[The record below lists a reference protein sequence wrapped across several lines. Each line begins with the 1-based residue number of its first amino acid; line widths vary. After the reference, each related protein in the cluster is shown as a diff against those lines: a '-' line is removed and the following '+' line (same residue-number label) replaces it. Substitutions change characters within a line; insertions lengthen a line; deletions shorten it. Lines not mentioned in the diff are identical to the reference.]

1 MPSIHRAS
9 IARYSDARSS
19 GVPGHIGA
27 TLRWLE
33 APCLRLGR
41 HALLEMDAQ
50 SIEHVSGSAT
60 VRRPPSAFGPFVMG
74 LRIVRVRVSSAATVP
89 CNEGSSR

>member
-27 TLRWLE
+27 TPRCLE
-33 APCLRLGR
+33 EPCLRLGR

-50 SIEHVSGSAT
+50 SIEHVSGDSDGP
-60 VRRPPSAFGPFVMG
+60 PPSLGFRPLRDG
-74 LRIVRVRVSSAATVP
+74 LAAHRARSGQLGRDGAVQ
-89 CNEGSSR
+89 